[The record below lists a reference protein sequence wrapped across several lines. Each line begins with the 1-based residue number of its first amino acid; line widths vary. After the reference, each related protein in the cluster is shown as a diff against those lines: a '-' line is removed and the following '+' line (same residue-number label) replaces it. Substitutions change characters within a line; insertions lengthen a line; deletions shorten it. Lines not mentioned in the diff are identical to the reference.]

1 MKARWVLVACL
12 AGCLAATACA
22 KKTPARWTELH
33 LPAEGLEKVLPETDD
48 HIYYADYTGVDEA
61 TLWAKVAAAMGAAG
75 YKPAC
80 NMFDGHVRGFSKG
93 DEQMAA
99 KIDTLGGLALTV
111 FDAQSKEA
119 LLHGACFGKLQLG
132 PAQRIK

>member
-1 MKARWVLVACL
+1 MTARWVLAACL
-12 AGCLAATACA
+12 VAGCS
-22 KKTPARWTELH
+22 KKTPARWSALH
-33 LPAEGLEKVLPETDD
+33 LPADGLEKVLPETDD

-61 TLWAKVAAAMGAAG
+61 ALWARVTAALGAAG
-75 YKPAC
+75 YEPAC

-93 DEQMAA
+93 ADQLTA
-99 KIDTLGGLALTV
+99 KIDTLGAVALTI

-132 PAQRIK
+132 PPQRIK